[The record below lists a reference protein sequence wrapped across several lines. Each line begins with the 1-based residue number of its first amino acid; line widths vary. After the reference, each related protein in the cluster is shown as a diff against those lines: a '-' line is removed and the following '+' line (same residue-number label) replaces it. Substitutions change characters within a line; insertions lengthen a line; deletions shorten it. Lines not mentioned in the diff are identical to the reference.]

1 MVVEVCL
8 MVARLQRRFA
18 VDKYLEESINQGYKD
33 LANAIVMQAII
44 DYKESPKDV
53 SGDLRRTRIERFI
66 KSRFFTDICDINQE
80 WLIDAL
86 KSEQKKVA

>member
-1 MVVEVCL
+1 M
-8 MVARLQRRFA
+8 
-18 VDKYLEESINQGYKD
+18 DKYLEESINQGYKD

-44 DYKESPKDV
+44 DYKESPKNV
-53 SGDLRRTRIERFI
+53 GCDLRRTRIERFI